1 MSSFNSFIMVIKNM
15 SLLIALS
22 ILWTINLVGQKELF
36 SICASI
42 FLYEKLVVVDYSPT
56 GKCQLP
62 YSSTGKLT
70 VCSATYEN
78 DKWSCTEKIDFRVA
92 IKDGNTKTLWSFSDQ
107 SFKEIDFKQVLAK
120 CKKGDFVVILTVN
133 NLHALPHNEILVE

>member
-1 MSSFNSFIMVIKNM
+1 MLIKNK
-15 SLLIALS
+15 SILIALS
-22 ILWTINLVGQKELF
+22 ILWAINLFGQREPF
-36 SICASI
+36 SNCAAI
-42 FLYEKLVVVDYSPT
+42 FLDEKLVVNDYSPT

-62 YSSTGKLT
+62 HTATGKLT
-70 VCSATYEN
+70 VCSATVEN
-78 DKWSCTEKIDFRVA
+78 DKWQCTEKIDFRVA

-107 SFKEIDFKQVLAK
+107 TFKEIDFKQVMAK

>member
-1 MSSFNSFIMVIKNM
+1 MSSFNSFIMVRKNK

-22 ILWTINLVGQKELF
+22 ILWTINLFGQKEPF
-36 SICASI
+36 SNCAAI
-42 FLYEKLVVVDYSPT
+42 FLNEKLVVDDYSPT